1 MRLVWLVG
9 KSLTRFGSIG
19 TCSGMVIRCL
29 IYGLIGLGW
38 SSSSVVQVKSSSSV
52 NIEDSLHVCSPT
64 SLYTVLQGCV
74 GMNQC
79 DYGRVGASISSL
91 VSWLARQINIFSNVP
106 SARLFLDKLRTVV
119 GLVLTQF

>member
-29 IYGLIGLGW
+29 IYGLVGLSW
-38 SSSSVVQVKSSSSV
+38 LSSSVVRGSSV
-52 NIEDSLHVCSPT
+52 NIEDSLHICSPT

-74 GMNQC
+74 NMNQG
-79 DYGRVGASISSL
+79 DYG
-91 VSWLARQINIFSNVP
+91 
-106 SARLFLDKLRTVV
+106 
-119 GLVLTQF
+119 